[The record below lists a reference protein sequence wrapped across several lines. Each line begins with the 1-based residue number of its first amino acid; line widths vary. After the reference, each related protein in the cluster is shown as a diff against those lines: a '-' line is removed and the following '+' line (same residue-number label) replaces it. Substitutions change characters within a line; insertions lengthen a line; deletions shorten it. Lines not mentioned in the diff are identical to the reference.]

1 MRVSWVRVGGV
12 IVNGGR
18 KDAPSLSSSFPCPFE
33 TLEPPNELF
42 VLSRDDD
49 DDGGDDDDEDYSD
62 EDEDEADGGE
72 RREAAAAAR
81 GGEESSKSDEEED
94 DDDGDGEEEEEEEE
108 EEGKREETAKAAS
121 APAAT
126 SAVPAVSPAAAAVG
140 KEEPNKEAG
149 GPLPPPSSFARFEV
163 LEGEPPAD
171 HLYLR
176 EGLSTAAAGEGSSA
190 SASAAAAPP
199 PRKWSKAVL
208 KEWERLRAGLEE
220 DQEGGGGGGG
230 AGAAADAAD
239 ADDAGDEKASPSS
252 SSSSSAPTIW
262 VRAWESRLDLLRC
275 AIAGP
280 PGTPYHDHLFLFDLC
295 LPRDYPH
302 SPPKVSYHAFGLRV
316 NPNLYD
322 TGKVCLSLLGTWAGR
337 EGSSEVWSPE
347 RSTLLQVLVSIQG
360 LVLVKEPYYNEAGY
374 EKRVGSAEGAKGSR
388 LYSESAFLL
397 SCRSAL
403 RLLKRPPAPF
413 GGLVRSFYGHHRE
426 RLFASCEAY
435 LRNEVAVG
443 GEEEV
448 KAGGKGGGGGGGEG
462 GGASLATTA
471 AATPTNAAGSN
482 NNNEGGEDKTSEGFR
497 LALQQLL
504 PRLRAGLD
512 SIE

>member
-12 IVNGGR
+12 IVGGGAGR
-18 KDAPSLSSSFPCPFE
+18 SAPPSSSSSSFPCPFE

-49 DDGGDDDDEDYSD
+49 DDGGDDDGD
-62 EDEDEADGGE
+62 DGGVDSE
-72 RREAAAAAR
+72 NDRHYVDDEEVGGAPPGAAAAAAA
-81 GGEESSKSDEEED
+81 GGEVSSESD
-94 DDDGDGEEEEEEEE
+94 EEEEEEEE
-108 EEGKREETAKAAS
+108 EEEAA
-121 APAAT
+121 AAA
-126 SAVPAVSPAAAAVG
+126 AVPAAAAVAVPVAAPAAG
-140 KEEPNKEAG
+140 KEQPEAG
-149 GPLPPPSSFARFEV
+149 GGDPLPPPSSFPRFEV

-171 HLYLR
+171 HAFLR
-176 EGLSTAAAGEGSSA
+176 DGLSTAQESASSA
-190 SASAAAAPP
+190 PPP

-220 DQEGGGGGGG
+220 EGQG
-230 AGAAADAAD
+230 AGEKKEGEGEGDARKRRRTDD
-239 ADDAGDEKASPSS
+239 ADGGDAGGGDEKASSLPPPSP
-252 SSSSSAPTIW
+252 SSAPTIW
-262 VRAWESRLDLLRC
+262 VRAWESRIDLLRC

-295 LPRDYPH
+295 LPRDYPS
-302 SPPKVSYHAFGLRV
+302 SPPKVQYHAFGLRV

-337 EGSSEVWSPE
+337 QGSSEVWSPE

-360 LVLVKEPYYNEAGY
+360 LVLVREPYFNEAGY
-374 EKRVGSAEGAKGSR
+374 ERRVGSAEGAKGSR

-403 RLLKRPPAPF
+403 RLVRRPPAAF
-413 GGLVRSFYGHHRE
+413 GALVRSFYGHHKG
-426 RLFASCEAY
+426 RLFESCGAY

-443 GEEEV
+443 GEEEREGAAEA
-448 KAGGKGGGGGGGEG
+448 KKGGGGD
-462 GGASLATTA
+462 GASGSA
-471 AATPTNAAGSN
+471 AATTTTNAGS
-482 NNNEGGEDKTSEGFR
+482 NEGGEEEEDKTSQGFR
-497 LALQQLL
+497 LALEQLL